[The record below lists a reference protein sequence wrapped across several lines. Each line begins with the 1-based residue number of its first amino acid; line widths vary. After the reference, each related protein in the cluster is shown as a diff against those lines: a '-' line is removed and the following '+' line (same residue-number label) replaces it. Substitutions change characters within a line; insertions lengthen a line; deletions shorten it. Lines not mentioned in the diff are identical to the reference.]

1 MIVYVESNFVLEL
14 AYLQEEHSFCE
25 QLLGLAL
32 TEQVQLVIPAYCIA
46 EPYHAWVQKS
56 QKRKDISQ
64 RFADEIKELSRSK
77 PYIEMTQVLQP
88 IPVKLLESSKAE
100 KRVLDSKL
108 LQILSVA
115 AVIPLDKT
123 IVESAIELQITRGL
137 LTQDSIVYASVLAHL
152 EAMGGAKT
160 CFITKNSND
169 FGSPEIMA
177 DLGSQNCKLLFKF
190 QAGLGYIQSQL

>member
-14 AYLQEEHSFCE
+14 AYFQEEHEFCE
-25 QLLGLAL
+25 RLLELATL
-32 TEQVQLVIPAYCIA
+32 QKIQLVIPAYCIA
-46 EPYHAWVQKS
+46 EPYHAWVQKA
-56 QKRKDISQ
+56 QKRKEISQ

-77 PYIEMTQVLQP
+77 PYAEMTQMLQP
-88 IPVKLLESSKAE
+88 VPVKLLESSKAE

-115 AVIPLDKT
+115 LVIPLEKT
-123 IVESAIELQITRGL
+123 IVESAIGLQISRGL

-152 EAMGGAKT
+152 KSVEDSKS

-177 DLGSQNCKLLFKF
+177 DLVTQSCKLLFRF